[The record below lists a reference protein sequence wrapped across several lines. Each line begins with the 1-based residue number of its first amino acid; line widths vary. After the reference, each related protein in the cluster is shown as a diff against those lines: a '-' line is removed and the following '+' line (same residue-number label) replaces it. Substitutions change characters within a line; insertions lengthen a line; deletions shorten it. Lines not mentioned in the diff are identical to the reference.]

1 MKLDIQ
7 KELFRGLYLDCLH
20 TRPQIAA
27 FPKACLYLSKNKQN
41 EVVNENSKNLNCEID
56 VLGRR

>member
-27 FPKACLYLSKNKQN
+27 FPNACLYLSKNKQN
-41 EVVNENSKNLNCEID
+41 EVVNENCINLNQTK
-56 VLGRR
+56 